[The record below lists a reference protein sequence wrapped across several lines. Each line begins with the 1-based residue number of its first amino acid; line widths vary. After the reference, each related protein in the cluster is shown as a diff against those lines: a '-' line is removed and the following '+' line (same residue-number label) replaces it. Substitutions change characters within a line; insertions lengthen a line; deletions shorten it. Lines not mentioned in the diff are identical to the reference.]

1 MQRKVMPDVVHDQRL
16 LCLEP
21 TATVRQA
28 AALMHGGNAGS
39 VLVMERGRLKG
50 IFTERDIVCRVVA
63 RGRDPERTELAAVM
77 TEKPDTVAPRTT
89 ALDALRRMQD
99 GGYRHLP
106 VVERGK
112 VVGVVSRRD
121 FFGAEKARLD
131 EETAIWEHIG

>member
-1 MQRKVMPDVVHDQRL
+1 MQRKMMPDVVHDQNL
-16 LCLEP
+16 LCLES
-21 TATVRQA
+21 TATVREA
-28 AALMHGGNAGS
+28 AELMRGGHAGS
-39 VLVMERGRLKG
+39 VLVIDQGKLVG
-50 IFTERDIVCRVVA
+50 IITERDVVCRVVA
-63 RGRDPERTELAAVM
+63 ADLDPESTEIRAVM
-77 TEKPDTVAPRTT
+77 TENPDTVSPRTT

-106 VVERGK
+106 VVDGGK